1 MRLSTHLAVLRHGRM
16 PVSCYASTRSA
27 LPENSSMLSSCLH
40 CNSSCAVTACPME
53 SECFTERMLDS
64 EKPPWATG
72 EEVQVGKLSHFGEKV
87 PNRGKFGKSA

>member
-1 MRLSTHLAVLRHGRM
+1 MSLSTHLAVLRHRRM

-27 LPENSSMLSSCLH
+27 LPENSSMLRSCLH
-40 CNSSCAVTACPME
+40 CNSFRAVTACPME
-53 SECFTERMLDS
+53 SDKRMLDY